1 MNKERFH
8 NTLAMTLGYEQILND
23 KRYSIIVDD
32 NTDDPKVEIENSNG
46 CSILKFRVS
55 EVEGM
60 KQKGI
65 HLNNG
70 SDADK
75 ELKMILD
82 AVHRAYK
89 EATTQPF

>member
-32 NTDDPKVEIENSNG
+32 NTDEPKVEIEDANG

-65 HLNNG
+65 HLNNDFD
-70 SDADK
+70 SDIK
-75 ELKMILD
+75 LNKILD
-82 AVHRAYK
+82 AVHQAYK
-89 EATTQPF
+89 KATTQPF